1 MPKGVTTNVQLQ
13 QLTKRMRIP
22 CFRDIF
28 MHITLPT
35 ETVYRNESSIVN
47 LNNIDGPGTHWVT

>member
-22 CFRDIF
+22 YFRDIF
-28 MHITLPT
+28 MHTT
-35 ETVYRNESSIVN
+35 NRGSVSEREQYRKFE
-47 LNNIDGPGTHWVT
+47 